1 MGQETDG
8 KRCRWNSVQ
17 PLEEEGEEE
26 EGEGGEETT
35 VQWKIVRRWLKWRG
49 AEAVMHGGALCQARN
64 GLETSRLGQSLEI
77 VGVRW

>member
-1 MGQETDG
+1 M
-8 KRCRWNSVQ
+8 RS
-17 PLEEEGEEE
+17 GEEE
-26 EGEGGEETT
+26 EERERGEEMT

>member
-17 PLEEEGEEE
+17 PLEEEEEEE

-64 GLETSRLGQSLEI
+64 GLTSRLGQSLEI